1 MMNEKNSKQS
11 IYLLLVMSLPILLVV
26 LFSVKNRFSHDIPFN
41 IHETRSILLS
51 WEKLSFIPI
60 SDNKK
65 LLSYIKSV
73 PISGEELLSPIQKDT
88 LFSSIVTMCDAY
100 SRGTYDAYKKFRIP
114 EGIPY
119 ELSETEWEK
128 ITLDWYQSHPKSAP
142 NEIPND
148 LELFQWNV
156 LTQSKGTCYKDYWQ
170 KICLDSRNIYKKLGT
185 KSLLDQEA
193 RAGIYVS
200 RDFLWNMNNGAG
212 NFYNMFTANG
222 ILTVGPFFR
231 FYPNGMEDLDSFA
244 FEKVLSVSLYF
255 FVKPSPPEP
264 VISLAVQWVW
274 DEQTTQWIPMSMVRG
289 DWMAMENPE
298 FSNPGRSFVF

>member
-1 MMNEKNSKQS
+1 MRKETSRRDE
-11 IYLLLVMSLPILLVV
+11 YLMLAILISVLLVV
-26 LFSVKNRFSHDIPFN
+26 LFSIKNRFNYDTPLN
-41 IHETRSILLS
+41 IHEARSIFLS
-51 WEKLSFIPI
+51 WEKLSFISI
-60 SDNKK
+60 SDKNK
-65 LLSYIKSV
+65 LLSYINSV
-73 PISGEELLSPIQKDT
+73 PISDENLLSQLQKEK
-88 LFSSIVTMCDAY
+88 LFSSIVVMCDAY
-100 SRGTYDAYKKFRIP
+100 SQGSYDAYKKFRIP

-119 ELSETEWEK
+119 ELNEIEWGR
-128 ITLDWYQSHPKSAP
+128 IVQNWHQSHPEATRT
-142 NEIPND
+142 EFPND

-156 LTQSKGTCYKDYWQ
+156 LKQSKGTCYKDYWQ
-170 KICLDSRNIYKKLGT
+170 KICMDSRNIYKKLGT
-185 KSLLDQEA
+185 KSLLDQDA

-222 ILTVGPFFR
+222 ILNIVPFFR

-244 FEKVLSVSLYF
+244 SEKVLSVSLYF

>member
-1 MMNEKNSKQS
+1 
-11 IYLLLVMSLPILLVV
+11 
-26 LFSVKNRFSHDIPFN
+26 
-41 IHETRSILLS
+41 
-51 WEKLSFIPI
+51 
-60 SDNKK
+60 
-65 LLSYIKSV
+65 V
-73 PISGEELLSPIQKDT
+73 PISGEESLSPIQKDT

-114 EGIPY
+114 KGFLMNSVKQSGRKSRWIGINLIRNLLQMRFQTIWNCFDGTFLHRAR
-119 ELSETEWEK
+119 EHVIK
-128 ITLDWYQSHPKSAP
+128 IIGKRFAWIAAMF
-142 NEIPND
+142 I
-148 LELFQWNV
+148 
-156 LTQSKGTCYKDYWQ
+156 
-170 KICLDSRNIYKKLGT
+170 KKLGT

-212 NFYNMFTANG
+212 TFNNMFTALG
-222 ILTVGPFFR
+222 ILNVGPFFR
-231 FYPNGMEDLDSFA
+231 FYPNGTEDLNSFA
-244 FEKVLSVSLYF
+244 TEKVLSVSLYF